1 VKQQVSSIKASKIKF
16 GEIAVRRSETRVP
29 SQDEVDLYVGL
40 EHLQSGSYTVDTTGS
55 PTELIGGKTIVS
67 KGDILFARRNTYLR
81 RVAICPI
88 DGFFSPDGY
97 AITSKSSAC
106 FQDYLFWIVAS
117 DAFLDYS
124 IKWSAGTH
132 SKRVKWSDL
141 ENFETVLPPLEEQ
154 VKISKL
160 LWSIENYKRNLK
172 SSIQISQELTA
183 VAIDKWIE
191 EAGGEESIIEEA
203 LEVARGGSPRP
214 IDDYFTDKPE
224 GLNWIKIGDVPI
236 NGKYIDSTKQKIRPE
251 GLSKTR
257 QVRPGDLVLSNSM
270 SFGRPYIVNI
280 HGCIHDGWLS
290 ISDPSG
296 RWEKEYLYFLFRSS
310 FMQSKFLEKAG
321 GSTVK
326 NLNSQ
331 LVNSIEIKVPSLEA
345 QREFIE
351 KVNSLEMLTQNFEA
365 EVATINSL
373 QRTMLDNLLG
383 LANV

>member
-1 VKQQVSSIKASKIKF
+1 
-16 GEIAVRRSETRVP
+16 
-29 SQDEVDLYVGL
+29 
-40 EHLQSGSYTVDTTGS
+40 
-55 PTELIGGKTIVS
+55 
-67 KGDILFARRNTYLR
+67 
-81 RVAICPI
+81 
-88 DGFFSPDGY
+88 
-97 AITSKSSAC
+97 
-106 FQDYLFWIVAS
+106 
-117 DAFLDYS
+117 
-124 IKWSAGTH
+124 
-132 SKRVKWSDL
+132 
-141 ENFETVLPPLEEQ
+141 
-154 VKISKL
+154 
-160 LWSIENYKRNLK
+160 
-172 SSIQISQELTA
+172 
-183 VAIDKWIE
+183 
-191 EAGGEESIIEEA
+191 
-203 LEVARGGSPRP
+203 
-214 IDDYFTDKPE
+214 
-224 GLNWIKIGDVPI
+224 
-236 NGKYIDSTKQKIRPE
+236 
-251 GLSKTR
+251 
-257 QVRPGDLVLSNSM
+257 M